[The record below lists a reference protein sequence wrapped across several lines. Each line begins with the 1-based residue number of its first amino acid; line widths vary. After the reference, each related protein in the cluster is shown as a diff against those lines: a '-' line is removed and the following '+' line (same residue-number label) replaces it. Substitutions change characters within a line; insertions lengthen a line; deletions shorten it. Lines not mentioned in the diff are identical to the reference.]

1 MNITP
6 EQFCYWLKGFME
18 VADPSELNC
27 TQTQIIKDHL
37 DEVFNKVTPDRKIP
51 KISTN
56 EIEELP
62 EGFKKKDQSFTAS
75 KRIKIKINGFPNS
88 DFSSRRLC

>member
-1 MNITP
+1 MITP

-37 DEVFNKVTPDRKIP
+37 DEVFNKVTPDRKVIKSELP
-51 KISTN
+51 
-56 EIEELP
+56 EGLP
-62 EGFKKKDQSFTAS
+62 EGFK
-75 KRIKIKINGFPNS
+75 NN